1 MEGVITFCGSQVE
14 KVLNYNTAHLMGANI
29 GDIVVPDCRRTIQR
43 MLQYR
48 VSTTERHSCASGKA
62 LLGGCT
68 HVNEFGNGYAVEES
82 RRSHPNSSSEALIIS
97 DQSSEKSAPILDC
110 NANTLQP
117 SASDFSAASA
127 ECCSKN
133 SKNGSSKNKSMG
145 NSTVAGMSSSTRQ
158 NIGFGTETSSQSC
171 PQTSDCDDSGEPP
184 AKIDIFCK
192 ESAESKFSCEASDR
206 IANIVDDAIGARIT
220 ANNAIEVKVSSM
232 MHYPKIDS
240 EDGTKISEKAQTAG
254 LHCHRKNSMK
264 RPFASP
270 GASDG
275 RFSSCIAESC
285 RNLTKKRGGTYSS
298 DYSGHGESKETPEEY
313 NESPEGISSPC
324 ASSIGESGKKLGECL
339 FTSDIICI
347 GMVLLCNNIG
357 TKLLITEKLQR
368 LTPVYKA
375 RFIRGDLSTVWCD
388 LTSSILC
395 MRTFVDDESS
405 FNPKAA
411 LAAITNPRGI
421 KSSENYGSI
430 NELEEDELLICIR
443 PTFEGEKV
451 GEEFRLLRGVS
462 DGIDGEGKSILDD
475 KSRAGQTKTVVN
487 YSSVKVS
494 SDLTASQ
501 KGYPAE
507 EQLIESDN
515 GPRNKRQPYVSK
527 KHTVPSNLDST
538 ARQDVHSVAESL
550 MLMSHHTSK

>member
-1 MEGVITFCGSQVE
+1 M
-14 KVLNYNTAHLMGANI
+14 
-29 GDIVVPDCRRTIQR
+29 
-43 MLQYR
+43 
-48 VSTTERHSCASGKA
+48 
-62 LLGGCT
+62 
-68 HVNEFGNGYAVEES
+68 
-82 RRSHPNSSSEALIIS
+82 
-97 DQSSEKSAPILDC
+97 
-110 NANTLQP
+110 
-117 SASDFSAASA
+117 
-127 ECCSKN
+127 
-133 SKNGSSKNKSMG
+133 
-145 NSTVAGMSSSTRQ
+145 
-158 NIGFGTETSSQSC
+158 IGFGTETSSQSC
-171 PQTSDCDDSGEPP
+171 PQTSNCDDSGEPP

-192 ESAESKFSCEASDR
+192 ESAESRFSCEASDR
-206 IANIVDDAIGARIT
+206 IANLVDDAIGARIT
-220 ANNAIEVKVSSM
+220 ANNAIDVKVSSM
-232 MHYPKIDS
+232 MHYPDIDS
-240 EDGTKISEKAQTAG
+240 EDGPKISEKAQTAG

-275 RFSSCIAESC
+275 RFSSSIAESC

-298 DYSGHGESKETPEEY
+298 DYSGHGESKETPKEY

-324 ASSIGESGKKLGECL
+324 ESSIGESGKKL
-339 FTSDIICI
+339 
-347 GMVLLCNNIG
+347 
-357 TKLLITEKLQR
+357 EKRQR
-368 LTPVYKA
+368 LTPVYNV

-395 MRTFVDDESS
+395 MRTFVEDDSS

-421 KSSENYGSI
+421 KSAENYGSI
-430 NELEEDELLICIR
+430 NVLEEDELLICIR

-451 GEEFRLLRGVS
+451 GEEFRLLRGVN
-462 DGIDGEGKSILDD
+462 DGIDGEGTSISDD

-515 GPRNKRQPYVSK
+515 GPRNKRQLSVSK
-527 KHTVPSNLDST
+527 KHTVTSGLEST

-550 MLMSHHTSK
+550 MLMSHHTS